1 MATYNQ
7 FVVTDV
13 GRSLLAKAVA
23 NKGDTF
29 KITSIATTSHTYKT
43 SDIAGLTKVDDVRQT
58 FPLAYAAADESTVKL
73 QFNITNVGLS
83 TPYTLATLVVYAS
96 YNGNDSIPF
105 AVSIASN
112 PDTMNAEQA
121 GALVRNILTTVY
133 IKTDNASAIT
143 IAVSMDTYVTKAM
156 LDAAEKNALD
166 KAHPIGSVYLC
177 IGGQDPATA
186 FGGTWKKIEGSYLLA
201 SGSYDGQTLTA
212 GKQIGETRHTITQQE
227 MPPHSHSGN
236 TDGAGNHYHGTW
248 GEHPKYGD
256 GPFGVYDWNANH
268 AGSNGSVDHDNLIY
282 KTSAD
287 GWHSHHFTTAD
298 TGGGQSML
306 VMPLATVVDAWYRTA

>member
-73 QFNITNVGLS
+73 QFNVTNVGLS
-83 TPYTLATLVVYAS
+83 TSYTLAGLVVYAT
-96 YNGNDSIPF
+96 YNNNDAIPF

-112 PDTMNAEQA
+112 PDVMNAEQA

-212 GKQIGETRHTITQQE
+212 GKTIGETRHSITTQE

-236 TDGAGNHYHGTW
+236 TDAAGEHHHGTW
-248 GEHPKYGD
+248 GEHPKWPWIFGFYD
-256 GPFGVYDWNANH
+256 GNGNH
-268 AGSNGSVDHDNLIY
+268 MGSNGGIDHDDTLYN
-282 KTSAD
+282 TTTD
-287 GWHSHHFTTAD
+287 GRHSHHFTTANA
-298 TGGGQSML
+298 GGGQSML